1 VASKKKGGKE
11 PCPYPGCVLK
21 AEHKGNAHVFEVP
34 KRTPHWNEAL
44 RAFVEHL
51 KAGKTQT
58 DAHRL
63 AYPNDSKPEVHA
75 VRKMKHPLVIEAMQ
89 EYEAN
94 RKAAEKIRATVAGA
108 IAGRA
113 EGLKRAE
120 HFEILADIARNEKV
134 PPAARIS
141 AVMGSAELLG
151 MRVKQTRSLT
161 DRFEGFTDQEL
172 EQYAK
177 DGTVPERFAIRF
189 GIAPGSSSQVM

>member
-1 VASKKKGGKE
+1 MASKKK
-11 PCPYPGCVLK
+11 L
-21 AEHKGNAHVFEVP
+21 
-34 KRTPHWNEAL
+34 HWNPAL
-44 RAFVEHL
+44 RTFVEHL
-51 KAGKTQT
+51 KTGMTQT
-58 DAHRL
+58 EAHRL
-63 AYPNDSKPEVHA
+63 AWPNDNNPAVHA
-75 VRKMKHPLVIEAMQ
+75 SGKMKHPLVVAAMA

-94 RKAAEKIRATVAGA
+94 RATAEKIRATVAGA

-120 HFEILADIARNEKV
+120 HFEILASIARNEAV

-151 MRVKQTRSLT
+151 MRVKKLPNPA
-161 DRFEGFTDQEL
+161 DKFDGFTEAEL

-189 GIAPGSSSQVM
+189 GITPGSSSQVM

>member
-1 VASKKKGGKE
+1 MASKKKE
-11 PCPYPGCVLK
+11 PCPYPGCLAK
-21 AEHKGNAHVFEVP
+21 LEHRGAHVFEVKKKP
-34 KRTPHWNEAL
+34 LHWTPEL

-51 KAGKTQT
+51 KAGMTQT
-58 DAHRL
+58 EAHRL
-63 AYPNDSKPEVHA
+63 AWPNNTRPDVHA
-75 VRKMKHPLVIEAMQ
+75 VRKMKHPLVIEAMA
-89 EYEAN
+89 EYESN

-108 IAGRA
+108 VAGRA

-120 HFEILADIARNEKV
+120 HFEILASIARNEAV

-151 MRVKQTRSLT
+151 MKIKQTRNLT
-161 DRFEGFTDQEL
+161 DRFADFTDEEL

-189 GIAPGSSSQVM
+189 GITPGGSSTVM